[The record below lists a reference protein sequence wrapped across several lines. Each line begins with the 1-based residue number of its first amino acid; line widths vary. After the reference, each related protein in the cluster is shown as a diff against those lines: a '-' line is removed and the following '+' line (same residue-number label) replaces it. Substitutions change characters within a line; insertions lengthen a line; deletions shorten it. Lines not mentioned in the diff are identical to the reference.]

1 MKFFLRNWCHCRERA
16 KDPERRT
23 ETRREMHVVC
33 PASFVVGDKE
43 ERALLLDLSHA
54 GAKFGT
60 AVNRRDM
67 GIAPGQ
73 VLNFT
78 VNSPFG
84 AGTCSGTVVWTR
96 PDGRIYTWGVRFT
109 ASLAGEPFQQ
119 LMGGVVAS

>member
-1 MKFFLRNWCHCRERA
+1 MKFLLRNWCHSKEKSRTV
-16 KDPERRT
+16 ERRA
-23 ETRREMHVVC
+23 EPRHEMHVVC
-33 PASFVVGDKE
+33 PASFVVDKKE
-43 ERALLLDLSHA
+43 GRALLLDLSPA

-60 AVNRRDM
+60 AVSNRDM

-84 AGTCSGTVVWTR
+84 AGTCIGKVVWTR
-96 PDGRIYTWGVRFT
+96 PDGRVYTWGVRFST
-109 ASLAGEPFQQ
+109 SLAAEPFQQ